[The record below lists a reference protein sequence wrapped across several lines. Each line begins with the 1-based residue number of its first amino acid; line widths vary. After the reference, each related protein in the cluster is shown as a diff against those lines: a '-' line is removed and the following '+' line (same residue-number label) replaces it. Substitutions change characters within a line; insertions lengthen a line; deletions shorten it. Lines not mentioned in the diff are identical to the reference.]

1 MTIKDALNVDED
13 LERVNE
19 LYKEMKIHRRK
30 RNYQHKRMRGL
41 KKQRDGFSEEV
52 KLLVSEIQEL
62 KNDRNGFNQMVNE
75 FKKLRDDAVAGR
87 DDALNLGDKN
97 LAKKLDKKQEEYH
110 TSMVEKA
117 KQSQI
122 YQDKID
128 AINIVFTEKNTACSA
143 AHKEMVQIR
152 DRAERFHQDFLVAL
166 REIERIKVQYDID
179 FIEYESD

>member
-1 MTIKDALNVDED
+1 M
-13 LERVNE
+13 
-19 LYKEMKIHRRK
+19 
-30 RNYQHKRMRGL
+30 
-41 KKQRDGFSEEV
+41 
-52 KLLVSEIQEL
+52 
-62 KNDRNGFNQMVNE
+62 NE

>member
-62 KNDRNGFNQMVNE
+62 KND
-75 FKKLRDDAVAGR
+75 
-87 DDALNLGDKN
+87 
-97 LAKKLDKKQEEYH
+97 
-110 TSMVEKA
+110 
-117 KQSQI
+117 I
-122 YQDKID
+122 
-128 AINIVFTEKNTACSA
+128 
-143 AHKEMVQIR
+143 EMGSIR
-152 DRAERFHQDFLVAL
+152 W
-166 REIERIKVQYDID
+166 
-179 FIEYESD
+179 